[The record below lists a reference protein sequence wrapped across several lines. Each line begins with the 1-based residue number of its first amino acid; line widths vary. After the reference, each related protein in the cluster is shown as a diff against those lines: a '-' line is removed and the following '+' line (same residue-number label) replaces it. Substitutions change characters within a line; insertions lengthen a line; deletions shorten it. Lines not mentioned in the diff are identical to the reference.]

1 MSNTSDT
8 FYKRSEGY
16 VWIQPEGP
24 GSQFMYLNCA
34 GLEGLSQNEGDI
46 TLLYCKDETRAG
58 KFRVRDSVQGERG
71 PVTTSLQMPFGK
83 VNNYVLSLKCPFELQ
98 VRYTKCDRPDD
109 PSGWEKILHLKGT
122 RVTQRSSDALVAR
135 VPSGEGEVMTT
146 AALQAEDFYEVDSLS
161 IERQSTSE
169 TNSLNDLAFDISE
182 SCASNCG
189 SATSAC
195 EVGYAVADRTGAT
208 TANVLRTA
216 NSGGTWAA
224 TAADP
229 FAVSED
235 IASVVFD
242 GDRVIVARLTT
253 DAGNPAE
260 IAYSDDDGAT
270 WTTVNVGST
279 NGQTLNRLFRYSE
292 PYLWAVASAGY
303 VFFSDDNG
311 VTWTTQDAGVA
322 TTSALND
329 IRFATTRVGYAV
341 GASNAMI
348 KTTDGGAT
356 WVAITGPVGGVTLNT
371 VDATNED
378 TVFVGAANG
387 NLYRS
392 DDGGTTWGS
401 AVGIPGAGVGQVK
414 DVRFFN
420 ESFGFL
426 LKDTAGP
433 VGAIQR
439 TIDGGRSWSSI
450 ATPTN
455 AGLNRLAVCN
465 QNSVFAVGEAQGGTG
480 VILNAG

>member
-260 IAYSDDDGAT
+260 IGYSDDDGAT
-270 WTTVNVGST
+270 WTNVNVGST
-279 NGQTLNRLFRYSE
+279 NAQTLQRLHWFSR
-292 PYLWAVASAGY
+292 PYLWAVANSGY
-303 VFFSDDNG
+303 IYFSDDAG
-311 VTWTTQDAGVA
+311 LSWTAQDAGVA
-322 TTSALND
+322 TVQTLND
-329 IRFATTRVGYAV
+329 IDFVSPTVGFAV
-341 GASNAMI
+341 GASNAVV
-348 KTTDGGAT
+348 KTTDGGTT
-356 WVAITGPVGGVTLNT
+356 WVAVTGPAGGVVLNCVEVVDENT
-371 VDATNED
+371 VWVGTAGGEAWYTNDAG
-378 TVFVGAANG
+378 V
-387 NLYRS
+387 
-392 DDGGTTWGS
+392 TWTESTSFSGS
-401 AVGIPGAGVGQVK
+401 GVGQVR
-414 DVRFFN
+414 DIRFYTPN
-420 ESFGFL
+420 LGFM
-426 LKDTAGP
+426 LKNTAGP
-433 VGAIQR
+433 V
-439 TIDGGRSWSSI
+439 D
-450 ATPTN
+450 
-455 AGLNRLAVCN
+455 
-465 QNSVFAVGEAQGGTG
+465 
-480 VILNAG
+480 